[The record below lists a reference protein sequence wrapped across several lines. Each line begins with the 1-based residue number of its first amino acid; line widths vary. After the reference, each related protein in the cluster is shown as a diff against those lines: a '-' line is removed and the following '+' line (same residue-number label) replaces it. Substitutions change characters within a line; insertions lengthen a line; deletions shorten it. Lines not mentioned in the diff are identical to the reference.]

1 MTEEPFLIRS
11 DDAGIVTLVLNRPSA
26 RNGLSLGMLRALRAA
41 LAEIEADATARV
53 VILAGAGPAF
63 CAGHDLKELRGRNY
77 DPAYVDELF
86 SLCGEV
92 MQAIVALSKPVI
104 ARVHGVATAAGAQLV
119 ASADLAFAAEDAR
132 FATPGVNIGLFCS
145 TPMVALSRNVAH
157 KHAMQMLLSGD
168 LIDAPTALRFGLV
181 NELVPAAELEARTR
195 EFAQKIAVEIAA
207 DARDRQEGV
216 LPAGRAVAR
225 RGLCLHREVMAENMQ
240 AQDAQEGIDAFLDKR
255 PPVWTGREMTDHV
268 YPDALIARDP
278 AFGKRIAMVGAS
290 SNWNRPS
297 YFVMK
302 YLQGKGYRVIPVN
315 PRARAR
321 PCSAKTFAA
330 ACRKSTSR
338 WTWWIFSAAPKRSG
352 RSWTRPSRSAPRWCG
367 CRWACATTRPPQKP
381 GKPA

>member
-195 EFAQKIAVEIAA
+195 EFAQKIASKSPLTLAIGKKAFYRQAELSLGEAYA
-207 DARDRQEGV
+207 YTRD
-216 LPAGRAVAR
+216 
-225 RGLCLHREVMAENMQ
+225 VMAENLK
-240 AQDAQEGIDAFLDKR
+240 AQDAREGIGAFLDKR
-255 PPVWTGREMTDHV
+255 APVWTGR
-268 YPDALIARDP
+268 
-278 AFGKRIAMVGAS
+278 
-290 SNWNRPS
+290 
-297 YFVMK
+297 
-302 YLQGKGYRVIPVN
+302 
-315 PRARAR
+315 
-321 PCSAKTFAA
+321 
-330 ACRKSTSR
+330 
-338 WTWWIFSAAPKRSG
+338 
-352 RSWTRPSRSAPRWCG
+352 
-367 CRWACATTRPPQKP
+367 
-381 GKPA
+381 